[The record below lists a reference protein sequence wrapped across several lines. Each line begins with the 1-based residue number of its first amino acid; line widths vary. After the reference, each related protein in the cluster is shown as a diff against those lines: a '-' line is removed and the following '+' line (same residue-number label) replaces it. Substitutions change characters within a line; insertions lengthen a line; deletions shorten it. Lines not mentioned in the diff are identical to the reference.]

1 MSAVNELR
9 RDVHLLIESRN
20 SHEERLD
27 KHEARLDVLEGD
39 REWVR
44 TTLLRLVDS
53 MDAVRRSTTLI
64 AQRWERGEAEER
76 ELARAVRGLSDEL
89 RAHIDAAKG
98 QATGSRS
105 DEVRR

>member
-1 MSAVNELR
+1 M
-9 RDVHLLIESRN
+9 
-20 SHEERLD
+20 
-27 KHEARLDVLEGD
+27 
-39 REWVR
+39 
-44 TTLLRLVDS
+44 
-53 MDAVRRSTTLI
+53 
-64 AQRWERGEAEER
+64 RWERGEAEER